1 MRRDAYMKAV
11 VKTKKGPGIE
21 IIDLAIPE
29 VGEADILLKVH
40 AGSLCGSDV
49 HIYEWTP
56 GYEWM
61 PLPLTIGHE
70 FSGEVFKV
78 GAKVATIAAGDR
90 VTAMPMMPCSRCSL
104 CQVGKGES
112 CLNRLSLGLRTHG
125 VFAEYVRLTAGAT
138 LFKLP
143 ENLSFE
149 AAALCEPLCVALKAI
164 DLSAIK
170 LGEKAAVLGPGPIGL
185 LTLQLL
191 KAAGASLIMMAGT
204 AADSR
209 RLEIARKLGADVI
222 IEVEEEDPVE
232 KAMKLTGAGFDFVF
246 EASGNPKSVSEG
258 LNMVRPGGKVILIG
272 IHSGPAQFNPT
283 ELVRGKKSMIGA
295 YGYEPETWQR
305 ALALLS
311 SQRVKV
317 EEMITHRVPLA
328 EAQRGFELA
337 SKREAAKVLFIP

>member
-1 MRRDAYMKAV
+1 MKAV
-11 VKTKKGPGIE
+11 IKTKKEPGIE
-21 IIDLAIPE
+21 LLEVRVPE
-29 VGEADILLKVH
+29 VRDTDILIKVC

-49 HIYEWTP
+49 HIYEWSA
-56 GYEWM
+56 GYDWM

-70 FSGEVFKV
+70 FSGEIVKV
-78 GAKVATIAAGDR
+78 GAKVAAAAVGDR
-90 VTAMPMMPCSRCSL
+90 VTAMPMMPCSRCSF

-112 CLNRLSLGLRTHG
+112 CLQKLTLGLRTDG
-125 VFAEYVRLTAGAT
+125 VFAEYVRLTAGAA

-164 DLSAIK
+164 DLSGIK
-170 LGEKAAVLGPGPIGL
+170 PGETAAVLGPGPIGL

-191 KAAGASLIMMAGT
+191 NAAAASLIMMAGT
-204 AADSR
+204 TADRR
-209 RLEIARKLGADVI
+209 RLEIAGRLGADVI
-222 IEVEEEDPVE
+222 VEVDREDPVR
-232 KAMKLTGAGFDFVF
+232 KAMELTGSGLDYVL
-246 EASGNPKSVSEG
+246 EASGNPKSVSQG
-258 LNMVRPGGKVILIG
+258 LDMVRPGGKVILIG

-283 ELVRGKKSMIGA
+283 ELVRGKKSIIGA

-311 SQRVKV
+311 SRRVKV
-317 EEMITHRVPLA
+317 EEMITHRIPLA

-337 SKREAAKVLFIP
+337 AKREAAKVLFIP